1 MRAALCLALATL
13 CVSAF
18 AADCSFRAG
27 DVFSGRYRKTM
38 IVPSL
43 SESEVSFTFGPE
55 SHVIETNSITS
66 TWSRLVQAGPNIVIQ
81 TLGQSPAISACPSSS
96 IAKYELEWSDSCDF
110 VTLEAVHDDCQMRT
124 ALFTT
129 MVLTKESAPVSA
141 NGQCTLVPGTH
152 WVGMYPERA
161 QQTAVSG
168 ERVHVVVAPRGILL
182 EISASG
188 AIMTSHS
195 VTASSIHI
203 KDVASPVADLR
214 CPATEVGIYNVAFS
228 EDCQEMTVKVSSE
241 VCSGRLSRMD
251 GLELVKIDN
260 ENAGSLVA
268 RAAYYTTTRMTTT
281 TTKATTTMSHA

>member
-13 CVSAF
+13 CVSAL
-18 AADCSFRAG
+18 AGDCTFRAG

-81 TLGQSPAISACPSSS
+81 TLGQSPAINACPSSS

-129 MVLTKESAPVSA
+129 MVLTKETAPAQVS
-141 NGQCTLVPGTH
+141 GECTLMPGTH
-152 WVGMYPERA
+152 WVGLYPERA
-161 QQTAVSG
+161 QQTSLSG
-168 ERVHVVVAPRGILL
+168 ERVHVVVAPRGVML
-182 EISASG
+182 EISTSG

-195 VTASSIHI
+195 ITASSIHI
-203 KDVASPVADLR
+203 KDIASPVADLR

-228 EDCQEMTVKVSSE
+228 EDCQEVTIKVNSE

-268 RAAYYTTTRMTTT
+268 RASYF
-281 TTKATTTMSHA
+281 TTKTQTSHATTTMTVL